1 MVLALAAAALGGAA
15 LGGLGCSDPRDA
27 VARIAREEP
36 PALNRAAQMRPGDG
50 SEGQA
55 SADGPAAAKG
65 EGTAAAARAAAEGRG
80 DAGGLDEANAR
91 PSARSAA
98 RDRRRRSGSA
108 VDGAGRGARGGGAEE
123 RAAAAPELRVVRLV
137 VSKGIADREPLE
149 PATSFASAE
158 IDRLYAFVELANKD
172 RATSEITV
180 SFTPPDGGA
189 PLRIPLAVG
198 AQQRFR
204 TWAATRKARAAGPWS
219 VMVSDAAGK
228 ELARASFTITK

>member
-15 LGGLGCSDPRDA
+15 LGGLGCSDPREA
-27 VARIAREEP
+27 IARIAREDP
-36 PALNRAAQMRPGDG
+36 PALNRAAQMRPGAG

-55 SADGPAAAKG
+55 SAAGPAAAKG
-65 EGTAAAARAAAEGRG
+65 EGAAAGGAAAEEGRG
-80 DAGGLDEANAR
+80 DAGGLHEANTR
-91 PSARSAA
+91 RSARGAA

-108 VDGAGRGARGGGAEE
+108 VDGAGRVAQGGGAEE

-137 VSKGIADREPLE
+137 VSRGIADREPIE

-180 SFTPPDGGA
+180 TFTPPDGGA

-204 TWAATRKARAAGPWS
+204 TWAATRKARAAGLWS
-219 VMVSDAAGK
+219 VTVSDAAGK

>member
-36 PALNRAAQMRPGDG
+36 PALNRAAPMRPGDG

-55 SADGPAAAKG
+55 SAAGPAAAKG
-65 EGTAAAARAAAEGRG
+65 EGTAAAAEDGR
-80 DAGGLDEANAR
+80 GLDEANAR

-108 VDGAGRGARGGGAEE
+108 VDGAGRVAQGDGAEE
-123 RAAAAPELRVVRLV
+123 RAAVAPELRVVRLV
-137 VSKGIADREPLE
+137 VSKGIAGREPLE

>member
-15 LGGLGCSDPRDA
+15 LGGLGCNDARDA
-27 VARIAREEP
+27 VARIVQEEP
-36 PALNRAAQMRPGDG
+36 PALNRAAQTRPGDG
-50 SEGQA
+50 AEGQA
-55 SADGPAAAKG
+55 SASVKGNGPAAADG
-65 EGTAAAARAAAEGRG
+65 AGAEEGRG
-80 DAGGLDEANAR
+80 NAGGLDVANAR
-91 PSARSAA
+91 PLARSTA

-108 VDGAGRGARGGGAEE
+108 VDGAGRGTQGGGAEE
-123 RAAAAPELRVVRLV
+123 RAAVAPELRVVRLV
-137 VSKGIADREPLE
+137 VSKGIAGREPLE
-149 PATSFASAE
+149 PATSFASAD

-172 RATSEITV
+172 RASSEITV
-180 SFTPPDGGA
+180 TFTPPDGGA

-204 TWAATRKARAAGPWS
+204 TWAATRKARAAGLWS

>member
-15 LGGLGCSDPRDA
+15 LGGLGCSDPREA
-27 VARIAREEP
+27 IARIAREDP

-50 SEGQA
+50 AEGQA
-55 SADGPAAAKG
+55 SAAGPAATKG
-65 EGTAAAARAAAEGRG
+65 EGAAAGGAAAEEGRG
-80 DAGGLDEANAR
+80 DAGGLHEANAR
-91 PSARSAA
+91 RSARGAA

-108 VDGAGRGARGGGAEE
+108 VDGAGRVAQGGGAEE

-137 VSKGIADREPLE
+137 VSRGIADREPIE

-180 SFTPPDGGA
+180 TFTPPDGGA

-204 TWAATRKARAAGPWS
+204 TWAATRKARAAGLWS
-219 VMVSDAAGK
+219 VTVSDAADK